1 MLNKVI
7 FDTDPGVDDA
17 FALLYALSHPKIE
30 VIGITTVFGNVPVDI
45 ATNNALILSEK
56 SGLNTRVYTGASKPQ
71 DRTVNNFPNF
81 IHGNDGFGNINHS
94 KSKLTKSNIDAEN
107 FIIQSVL
114 NYPGQLN
121 IIAIGPLTN
130 IANSLKKK
138 PSIAKA
144 IKSITLMGGSWM
156 AGGNITPVAEAN
168 IYNDPEA
175 AETVFNSGL
184 PIKMVGL
191 DVTHKV
197 FLSHNDISK
206 LSLMDNHS
214 GKFLKKISNFYI
226 NFYRET
232 RNMDGCFFHDA
243 TAVIAF
249 TNPELFEFKKG
260 KVFVSKDD
268 LTRGQTVVFD
278 SHTEHE
284 TLPADDRKNINIA
297 NDVKSEKVICE
308 FLEIAKNHM
317 R

>member
-1 MLNKVI
+1 MVNKVI

-17 FALLYALSHPKIE
+17 FALLYALSHPEIE
-30 VIGITTVFGNVPVDI
+30 IMGITTVFGNVPVDI
-45 ATNNALILSEK
+45 ATKNALILSEK
-56 SGLNTRVYTGASKPQ
+56 SGLNTPVYTGASQPQ
-71 DRTVNNFPNF
+71 ERIVNKYPTF

-94 KSKLTKSNIDAEN
+94 KSQLKKSNIDAET
-107 FIIQSVL
+107 FIIQSVQ
-114 NYPGQLN
+114 NYPGQVN

-130 IANSLKKK
+130 IANALKKK
-138 PSIAKA
+138 PSIAKG
-144 IKSITLMGGSWM
+144 IKSLTLMGGSWM

-175 AETVFNSGL
+175 ADTVFSSGL
-184 PIKMVGL
+184 AIKMIGL

-197 FLSHNDISK
+197 FLSDNDVLK

-232 RNMDGCFFHDA
+232 KNMDGCFFHDA

-249 TNPELFEFKKG
+249 TNPELFESKKG

-278 SHTEHE
+278 SHREHE
-284 TLPADDRKNINIA
+284 ILPADDRKNINIA
-297 NDVKSEKVICE
+297 NNVNSEKVIFE

>member
-1 MLNKVI
+1 MVNKVI

-17 FALLYALSHPKIE
+17 FALLYALSHPEIE
-30 VIGITTVFGNVPVDI
+30 IMGITTVFGNVPVDI
-45 ATNNALILSEK
+45 ATKNALILSEK
-56 SGLNTRVYTGASKPQ
+56 SGLNTPVYIGASKPQ
-71 DRTVNNFPNF
+71 ERVVKNFPTF
-81 IHGNDGFGNINHS
+81 IHGDDGFGNINLN
-94 KSKLTKSNIDAEN
+94 KSQLTKSNIDAEN
-107 FIIQSVL
+107 FIIKSVQ
-114 NYPGQLN
+114 NYHGEVN

-138 PSIAKA
+138 PSIAKG
-144 IKSITLMGGSWM
+144 IKSLTLMGGSWM

-168 IYNDPEA
+168 MYNDPEA
-175 AETVFNSGL
+175 ADLVFNSGL
-184 PIKMVGL
+184 PIKMIGL

-197 FLSHNDISK
+197 FLSDSDISK

-232 RNMDGCFFHDA
+232 KNMDGCFFHDA

-249 TNPELFEFKKG
+249 TNPELFEFIKG

-278 SHTEHE
+278 SHRVHE
-284 TLPADDRKNINIA
+284 TIPADDRKDINIA
-297 NDVKSEKVICE
+297 NDVNSEKVIFE

>member
-56 SGLNTRVYTGASKPQ
+56 SGLNTPVYTGASKPQ
-71 DRTVNNFPNF
+71 ERTVNNFPNF

-144 IKSITLMGGSWM
+144 IKSVTLMGGSWM

-175 AETVFNSGL
+175 ADTVFNSGL
-184 PIKMVGL
+184 PITMVGL

-197 FLSHNDISK
+197 FLSDSDISK
-206 LSLMDNHS
+206 LSLLGNHS

-243 TAVIAF
+243 TSVIAF

-284 TLPADDRKNINIA
+284 TLPADDRKNINITI
-297 NDVKSEKVICE
+297 DVNSEKVIFE

-317 R
+317 S

>member
-1 MLNKVI
+1 MVNKVI

-17 FALLYALSHPKIE
+17 FALLYALSHPEIE
-30 VIGITTVFGNVPVDI
+30 VLGITTVFGNVPIDI
-45 ATNNALILSEK
+45 ATKNALILSEK
-56 SGLNTRVYTGASKPQ
+56 SGLNTPVYTGASKPLE
-71 DRTVNNFPNF
+71 RSVTVYPTF
-81 IHGNDGFGNINHS
+81 IHGKDGFGNINHC

-107 FIIQSVL
+107 FIIQSVQ
-114 NYPGQLN
+114 NYPGQVN

-130 IANSLKKK
+130 IGNSLKKK
-138 PSIAKA
+138 PSIAKT

-175 AETVFNSGL
+175 ADTVFNSGV
-184 PIKMVGL
+184 PITMVGL

-197 FLSHNDISK
+197 FLSDNNILK

-232 RNMDGCFFHDA
+232 KNMDGCFFHDA

-249 TNPELFEFKKG
+249 TNPELFEFKNG

-278 SHTEHE
+278 RHRKHE

-297 NDVKSEKVICE
+297 NDVNSEKIICE
-308 FLEIAKNHM
+308 FLKIAKNHM
-317 R
+317 S

>member
-1 MLNKVI
+1 MVNKVI

-17 FALLYALSHPKIE
+17 FALLYALSHPEIE

-45 ATNNALILSEK
+45 ATKNALILSEK
-56 SGLNTRVYTGASKPQ
+56 SGLNTPIYSGASKPQ
-71 DRTVNNFPNF
+71 ERVVKNFPTF
-81 IHGNDGFGNINHS
+81 IHGDDGFGNINHN
-94 KSKLTKSNIDAEN
+94 KSQLTKSNIDADD
-107 FIIQSVL
+107 FIIESIQ
-114 NYPGQLN
+114 NYSGQVN

-138 PSIAKA
+138 PSIAKG
-144 IKSITLMGGSWM
+144 IKSLTLMGGSWM

-243 TAVIAF
+243 TSVIAF

-284 TLPADDRKNINIA
+284 TLPADDRKNINITI
-297 NDVKSEKVICE
+297 DVNSEKVIFE

-317 R
+317 S

>member
-1 MLNKVI
+1 MVNKVI

-17 FALLYALSHPKIE
+17 FALLYALSHPEIE
-30 VIGITTVFGNVPVDI
+30 IMGITTVFGNVPVDI

-56 SGLNTRVYTGASKPQ
+56 SGLNTPVYTGASQPQ
-71 DRTVNNFPNF
+71 ERIVNNFPTF
-81 IHGNDGFGNINHS
+81 IHGDDGFGNINHS
-94 KSKLTKSNIDAEN
+94 KSQLTKSNIDAEN
-107 FIIQSVL
+107 FIIQSVQ
-114 NYPGQLN
+114 NYPGQVN
-121 IIAIGPLTN
+121 IIAVGPLTN
-130 IANSLKKK
+130 IGNSLKKK
-138 PSIAKA
+138 PSIATA
-144 IKSITLMGGSWM
+144 IKSIILMGGSWM

-175 AETVFNSGL
+175 ADTVFKSGV
-184 PIKMVGL
+184 PITMVGL

-197 FLSHNDISK
+197 FLSDSDILK
-206 LSLMDNHS
+206 LSLVANRT
-214 GKFLKKISNFYI
+214 GKFLKKISNYYI

-232 RNMDGCFFHDA
+232 KNMDGCFFHDA

-249 TNPELFEFKKG
+249 TNPELFEFKQG

-278 SHTEHE
+278 SHKEHE

-297 NDVKSEKVICE
+297 NDVNSEKVICE